1 MFKRVGL
8 FLLTNIAV
16 MVLLSI
22 VVFVLE
28 RYLWISL
35 SWNAYIFVVA
45 LVIWFGWAFI
55 SLALSK
61 WMAKR
66 AYNIVLI
73 TPDNLSS
80 LDKKEKIVWNVVSDL
95 ADRNHIKMPEVGI
108 YKDMDPNAFATGAS
122 KNSSLVA
129 VSTWL
134 LESMDE
140 GAIEW
145 VIAHEMAHVLNG
157 DMVTMTLLQWV
168 LNTFVIF
175 FARVVA
181 NLIAQFLEEELSW
194 LAYYGIVI
202 LLEIIFWIFASI
214 IVMAFSRHREF
225 KADEGSAKFVWKEK
239 MIAWLEALK
248 KMQHLAWW
256 DKSKLASMKISTK
269 KKWWI
274 MALFSS
280 HPDLDDRIK
289 RLQDLSI

>member
-22 VVFVLE
+22 VVFILE
-28 RYLWISL
+28 RFFGISL
-35 SWNAYIFVVA
+35 SGNGYIFVVA
-45 LVIWFGWAFI
+45 IVIGFGGAFI

-73 TPDNLSS
+73 TSDNISS
-80 LDKKEKIVWNVVSDL
+80 LDKKERIVWDVVSDL

-108 YKDMDPNAFATGAS
+108 YKDMDPNAFATGAT

-129 VSTWL
+129 VSTGL

-140 GAIEW
+140 AAIEG
-145 VIAHEMAHVLNG
+145 VVAHEMAHILNG
-157 DMVTMTLLQWV
+157 DMVTMTLLQGV

-181 NLIAQFLEEELSW
+181 NIISNFLDEELSW
-194 LAYYGIVI
+194 LAYYGVVI
-202 LLEIIFWIFASI
+202 LLEIIFGIFASI

-225 KADEGSAKFVWKEK
+225 KADEGSAKFVGKEK
-239 MIAWLEALK
+239 MIAGLQALK
-248 KMQHLAWW
+248 KMQHLAGGE
-256 DKSKLASMKISTK
+256 KSKLASMKISTK
-269 KKWWI
+269 KKGGI

-289 RLQDLSI
+289 KLEELSI